1 MNGDQEDSDASF
13 SSMSTMSSFYSQVTT
28 VHAGDISHDMSFFEY
43 SDAED
48 INTQFSNFEDD
59 NSQVTTVHAGDISHD
74 MSFFEYSNAE
84 DINTQFSNSEA
95 IDSQH
100 AMTDLYVSISEL
112 IRYHLHV
119 CVHIPKLNLF
129 RQTERQ

>member
-13 SSMSTMSSFYSQVTT
+13 SSMSTMSSFY
-28 VHAGDISHDMSFFEY
+28 
-43 SDAED
+43 
-48 INTQFSNFEDD
+48 
-59 NSQVTTVHAGDISHD
+59 SQVTTVHAGDISHD